1 MKKNPFTSKAD
12 VLEILHKELKIARIE
27 KPFIFTVEEWENDG
41 IKILENIQKKFSR
54 TSVIIRSSAIGED
67 SLENSNAGNFLSIQN
82 VVMNTNILKKQIKN
96 VINSYKN
103 KNFENKKNQVLI
115 QKQTK
120 NVKTSGVIFTKTS
133 DNGAPY
139 YIINYEDGTKTD
151 SVTKGI
157 VSDTI
162 KIFRGINKQDI
173 PKKWYKLIQSVRE
186 IERVFQND
194 LLDIEFAITNKEIVI
209 FQVRPITSI
218 NKKNIMYSEN
228 KIKKI
233 IKKNKNKFHK
243 SMKQNNFRNG
253 LIFSDMTDWNPAE
266 IIGDEPNPLDYS
278 LYEYLIMKDAWAI
291 GRSNLGYSKIT
302 SSLMT
307 KFSNK
312 PYVNVGLSFR
322 SLIPNSIN
330 NKTKEK
336 LVKFYL
342 DKLRK
347 NPFLHDKV
355 EFEIIFTCY
364 DFLLKKRL
372 DELKH
377 YEFDKKEIIAI
388 EEELLKFTNKI
399 VNDFPKISK
408 ITKNVL
414 LEMNLK
420 RRQILKETKKDNID
434 SMITSVG
441 SLLDDCKKYGTIPFS
456 SVARMAF
463 IGSILLYGLKK
474 EIKNSVIERFLSS
487 IETPLTEIR
496 NDLQSL
502 KVKKITKNQFLNKY
516 GHLRPGT
523 YDITAKRYYDEKEFF
538 ENIKFL
544 KPSNKVRYTLPQNK
558 INKTLKKSKIKFKN
572 ISFIDFISQTIIQRE
587 QIKFQFTKN
596 LSDSIEI
603 IAKFGENLNFTREEM
618 AMLEIKD
625 ILKCKGKSK
634 REIKNELALKISKSQ
649 KIKNINEYTINP
661 AIIFNET
668 DFDVIQHHNIKPN
681 FISDKKISTDI
692 INLTHSNQV
701 YDLEGKIILIENA
714 DPGFDWIFTKNPAGL
729 ITKYG
734 GVASHMAIRCSEIR
748 LPAAIGCGEL
758 IFNNLKTS
766 RRITLDCKNE
776 KIMILEY
783 DKDDEFLEEKKV
795 LRSLGYIK

>member
-1 MKKNPFTSKAD
+1 MKKSPFTSKAD
-12 VLEILHKELKIARIE
+12 VLKILHKRLKIGKIE
-27 KPFIFTVEEWENDG
+27 KPFIFTVEEWENEE
-41 IKILENIQKKFSR
+41 IKILENIKKFSR
-54 TSVIIRSSAIGED
+54 SSVIIRSSAIGED
-67 SLENSNAGNFLSIQN
+67 SLENSNAGNFLSLQN
-82 VVMNTNILKKQIKN
+82 VVTNTDILRKQIKK

-103 KNFENKKNQVLI
+103 KNFENKKNQILI

-162 KIFRGINKQDI
+162 TIFRGINKNEI
-173 PKKWYKLIQSVRE
+173 PKKWYKLIQSVIE
-186 IERVFQND
+186 IEGVFEND
-194 LLDIEFAITNKEIVI
+194 LLDIEFAITNKEVVI

-218 NKKNIMYSEN
+218 NKKSILFSEN
-228 KIKKI
+228 KIQKI
-233 IKKNKNKFHK
+233 IEKNKKKFHK
-243 SMKQNNFRNG
+243 SMKYNNFKNG

-278 LYEYLIMKDAWAI
+278 LYEYLIMKDAWTI
-291 GRSNLGYSKIT
+291 GRSDLGYSRIE
-302 SSLMT
+302 SPLMT

-322 SLIPNSIN
+322 SLIPDYIN
-330 NKTKEK
+330 IKTKKK
-336 LVKFYL
+336 LEKFYL
-342 DKLRK
+342 EKLRK
-347 NPFLHDKV
+347 NPHLHDKV

-364 DFLLKKRL
+364 DFSMKNRL
-372 DELKH
+372 QELKN
-377 YEFDKKEIIAI
+377 YGFDKNEIKSI
-388 EEELLKFTNKI
+388 EEGLVKFTNNI
-399 VNDFPKISK
+399 INDFPKISK
-408 ITKNVL
+408 RTKNFL
-414 LEMNLK
+414 LEMNS
-420 RRQILKETKKDNID
+420 RRENIIEETKMDDGD
-434 SMITSVG
+434 SIISSVNY
-441 SLLDDCKKYGTIPFS
+441 LLDDCKKNGTIPFS

-463 IGSILLYGLKK
+463 IGSILLHDLKK
-474 EIKNSVIERFLSS
+474 EIKNYVIEQFLTS

-502 KVKKITKNQFLNKY
+502 KLRKITRSQFLEKY

-523 YDITAKRYYDEKEFF
+523 YDITAKRYFDEKEFF

-544 KPSNKVRYTLPQNK
+544 KPVNKVNGKLPQNK
-558 INKTLKKSKIKFKN
+558 INNILKKSKIVFKN

-596 LSDSIEI
+596 LSDAIEL
-603 IAKFGENLNFTREEM
+603 IAKFGENLGFTREEM

-625 ILKCKGKSK
+625 VLNCKGKNK
-634 REIKNELALKISKSQ
+634 KEIKKLLILKIQKSQ
-649 KIKNINEYTINP
+649 KIKKINEYTINP
-661 AIIFNET
+661 AIIFDEK
-668 DFDVIQHHNIKPN
+668 DFDIIQHHNIKPN
-681 FISDKKISTDI
+681 FISEKKISADI
-692 INLTHSNQV
+692 INLTQANQI

-766 RRITLDCKNE
+766 RKITLDCKNE
-776 KIMILEY
+776 KIVILQY
-783 DKDDEFLEEKKV
+783 DKNDEFLEEKKV